1 MGNLR
6 HRINGTCS
14 VCYFCKEKLELEKC
28 YAKGFCMTKTPLI
41 QLIIYL
47 ILSMT
52 TKPLQSKKVFY
63 IILQFK
69 SSLEGYCW
77 LKDRQGNYNF
87 ILAWFHQYLWVS
99 IFLDLVKITVSRI
112 WKFVG
117 NDFILKY
124 HMLLDTALQWTLNK
138 KFST

>member
-14 VCYFCKEKLELEKC
+14 VFYFCKEKLELKKC

-99 IFLDLVKITVSRI
+99 IFIDLEKIIVSRI
-112 WKFVG
+112 WKFG
-117 NDFILKY
+117 AMILLIQYFIRY
-124 HMLLDTALQWTLNK
+124 CTSMNTY
-138 KFST
+138 